1 MTEAVPFQDKLH
13 TLTVEEFGE
22 QYRSIIEAVFE
33 QDGLAI
39 IFDGDKPLVEIT
51 RYEEVHDPIR
61 GSLKG
66 KMEIHGDIVS
76 PLPPEWYA
84 LRTDQDEEWYGPY
97 TGQDEEQPA

>member
-1 MTEAVPFQDKLH
+1 MSESIPFHEKLH

-22 QYRSIIEAVFE
+22 QYRSIIEAVFQ

-39 IFDGDKPLVEIT
+39 IFDGDTPLVEIS
-51 RYEEVHDPIR
+51 RYEEVNDPIR

-97 TGQDEEQPA
+97 SGQDEERPA